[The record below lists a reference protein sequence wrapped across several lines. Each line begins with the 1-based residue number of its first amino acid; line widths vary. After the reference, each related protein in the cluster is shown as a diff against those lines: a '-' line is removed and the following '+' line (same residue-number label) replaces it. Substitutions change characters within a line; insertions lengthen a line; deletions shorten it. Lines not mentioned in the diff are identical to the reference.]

1 MKKPLSTSQNR
12 HLIRKWRMNRMK
24 ITGLKFFPGLICCLL
39 LTGQG
44 CNVSIKTN
52 RSVTSQM
59 ANPQPEKF
67 AEHIRTT
74 EFQTPEQERAGFKL
88 PPGFE
93 ISLYASEPDIG
104 KPINME
110 FDERGRLWVTQSSE
124 YPMAAAPAQGHDR
137 ITILEDT
144 NGDGRA
150 DKFTPFAEDLNIPI
164 GIIPVK
170 NGAIAFSIPNVY
182 RFTDRDGDGK
192 ADDKK
197 VILGEFGHR
206 DTHGMVNNFIRGF
219 DGWIYACHGFTNT
232 STIAGTDGD
241 SIKMVSGNTFRF
253 RPDGSRVEQTTYGR
267 VNPFG
272 YTFDEWGY
280 LYSVDCHSKPIYQL
294 IRGGDYPHF
303 GKKSPAMG
311 YAPEMMSYE
320 LGSTALSGLVYYS
333 GEQFPEPYRNSFYS
347 GDVVTCRINRNTMSF
362 SGASPEATRQK
373 DFLISADPWFRPV
386 NIKTGPDGA
395 LYIADFYNRI
405 IGHYEVPLNHPGRD
419 RQSGRIWRITYVGDQ
434 KHKNHKSRDWSK
446 ASISELVKNL
456 NYPQLNLRMMIA
468 NQLVEGY
475 KEKAIGP
482 VSRIMKTRKT
492 DTKSYIQGLWILF
505 RLQAL
510 PDDILDQAL
519 NHRDPVVRVHAYRI
533 LTEKKVLPDKY
544 LDMALKSL
552 ADTNMH
558 VQRVAAEVLGNSPDI
573 GNVEA
578 LLAMYNKAGEK
589 DTHLKYTALLAV
601 RENLR
606 NNMVMQKVVARKWK
620 EEQLNVLVRVIR
632 DVPSKEA
639 ALFAMEYLQN
649 HDLPYAG
656 LVSSLEYIGRYI
668 EPGQLI
674 HPISFIQKKFPGDL
688 DAQYMLYNTMQ
699 QGLQQRGG
707 TVISAMKLWGIS
719 LAEKSLENLS
729 EESNAWSNRPL
740 EQTGDP
746 ENPWS
751 VINRAIVA
759 ELPSLKLI
767 WSEHNWY
774 APTGILVSP
783 SFKLPASLEMS
794 IFDNDVHNTKEKT
807 GISKNS
813 VRIRLTKTRKPVA
826 EYRGDFR
833 TAMTA
838 KDLIRP
844 VKFDLEAYRGQQGY
858 IEVIDSTKTGSV
870 GIGGIKPAVI
880 AIPDKGPAEL
890 NERYIRAAEIVA
902 AYKVQALEPAMK
914 KLVKAK
920 WADYKSRAAAAGA
933 LMALAPQRNSA
944 LLGEILTSLD
954 ESQLM
959 KVKIALTLGQ
969 DNSPGKYA
977 ILQKG
982 LAGSQRNLQVAIA
995 SILVNSEPGIDYL
1008 LQSVK
1013 QGDVNFD
1020 ILSELPVK
1028 ERLAANINSVQQQQL
1043 DQLAVGKASES
1054 ESRKQLIIAR
1064 LAEFN
1069 PESVTVESGKAM
1081 FIQNCS
1087 MCHQIK
1093 GNGGMIGPQLDGI
1106 GNWGQKA
1113 LTEKVLDPNRNIS
1126 QAFRTYTITLNNGK
1140 ILTGLYRREEGEV
1153 LVFANPGGQE
1163 FSVPKNEIK
1172 ERKASQYTLMPDH
1185 FSKTIAKKDFDA
1197 LLKYL
1202 LSVKE

>member
-1 MKKPLSTSQNR
+1 
-12 HLIRKWRMNRMK
+12 MNRMK
-24 ITGLKFFPGLICCLL
+24 LTGFKFSLGLICCFL

-44 CNVSIKTN
+44 CNISKKTN
-52 RSVTSQM
+52 HSN
-59 ANPQPEKF
+59 ANEVAYLQSEKF

-93 ISLYASEPDIG
+93 ITLYASEPDIG

-124 YPMAAAPAQGHDR
+124 YPMAAAPTQGHDR

-144 NGDGRA
+144 DGDGKA
-150 DKFTPFAEDLNIPI
+150 DKFTPFAENLNIPL
-164 GIIPVK
+164 GIIPVQ

-182 RFTDRDGDGK
+182 RFTDHDGDGK
-192 ADDKK
+192 SDDKK
-197 VILGEFGHR
+197 VILGEFGHQ
-206 DTHGMVNNFIRGF
+206 DTHGLVNNFIRGF

-232 STIAGTDGD
+232 STVAGTDGD

-272 YTFDEWGY
+272 YSFDEWGY
-280 LYSVDCHSKPIYQL
+280 LYSIDCHSKPIYQL
-294 IRGGDYPHF
+294 IRGAEYPHF

-311 YAPEMMSYE
+311 FAPEMMSYE

-333 GEQFPEPYRNSFYS
+333 GEQFPKEYRNSFYS

-362 SGASPEATRQK
+362 SGASPEATRQE
-373 DFLISADPWFRPV
+373 DFLISSDPWFRPV

-419 RQSGRIWRITYVGDQ
+419 RQSGRIWRITYTGDQ
-434 KHKNHKSRDWSK
+434 KHKNNKTRDWSK
-446 ASISELVKNL
+446 ASITELIKNL

-482 VSRIMKTRKT
+482 VNRIMKSGKT
-492 DTKSYIQGLWILF
+492 DSKSYIQGLWILF

-510 PDDILDQAL
+510 SDGTLDQAL
-519 NHRDPVVRVHAYRI
+519 KHRDPVVRVHAYRI
-533 LTEKKVLPDKY
+533 VTEKGVLPSKY
-544 LDMALKSL
+544 RDMALKAL
-552 ADTNMH
+552 ADTNTH
-558 VQRVAAEVLGNSPDI
+558 VQRIAVEVLGKSPDA

-578 LLAMYNKAGEK
+578 LLDMYNKAGEK
-589 DTHLKYTALLAV
+589 DTHLKYTALLAI

-606 NNMVMQKVVARKWK
+606 NNGVMQKVVAHQWK
-620 EEQLNVLVRVIR
+620 EEQLNVLVKVIR

-639 ALFAMEYLQN
+639 ALFAMKYLQT
-649 HDLPYAG
+649 HAIPQTE
-656 LVSSLEYIGRYI
+656 LVSSLEYIGRYM
-668 EPGQLI
+668 EPDQLTQ
-674 HPISFIQKKFPGDL
+674 PISFIQKKFPGDL
-688 DAQYMLYNTMQ
+688 ETQYILYNTMQ

-707 TVISAMKLWGIS
+707 TVIPAMRQWGIS
-719 LAEKSLENLS
+719 LAEKSLEDLS
-729 EESNAWSNRPL
+729 EDANVWSNKPL

-759 ELPSLKLI
+759 ELPSIKLV

-774 APTGILVSP
+774 APRGILVSP
-783 SFKLPASLEMS
+783 TFKLPASLEIS
-794 IFDNDVHNTKEKT
+794 VFDNDVHNTEAKT

-813 VRIRLTKTRKPVA
+813 VRIRLAKTRKVVA
-826 EYRGDFR
+826 EYRLNFKQVM
-833 TAMTA
+833 AL
-838 KDLIRP
+838 KDLIKQ
-844 VKFDLEAYRGQQGY
+844 VKFDLKDYQGQEGF

-870 GIGGIKPAVI
+870 GIGGIKPAVVV
-880 AIPDKGPAEL
+880 IPDKGPAEL
-890 NERYIRAAEIVA
+890 TERYTRAAEIVA

-914 KLVKAK
+914 MLVKAK

-933 LMALAPQRNSA
+933 LMTLAPERNSA
-944 LLGEILTSLD
+944 LLEEIFTSLD
-954 ESQLM
+954 ESQLIKEKM
-959 KVKIALTLGQ
+959 ALALGQ
-969 DNSPGKYA
+969 GDSPGKYA

-982 LAGSQRNLQVAIA
+982 LAGSQRSLQVAIV
-995 SILVNSEPGIDYL
+995 SILVNSKLGIDYL
-1008 LQSVK
+1008 LPSIK
-1013 QGDVNFD
+1013 QGDINFD
-1020 ILSELPVK
+1020 ILSELAIK
-1028 ERLAANINSVQQQQL
+1028 ERLTANINSSQQQQL
-1043 DQLAVGKASES
+1043 DQLTVGQASES
-1054 ESRKQLIIAR
+1054 EARKQLILAR
-1064 LAEFN
+1064 LTDFDPA
-1069 PESVTVESGKAM
+1069 SVTVESGKAM

-1087 MCHQIK
+1087 VCHQIK

-1126 QAFRTYTITLNNGK
+1126 QAFRTYTITLKNGK
-1140 ILTGLYRREEGEV
+1140 VLTGLYRREEGEV
-1153 LVFANPGGQE
+1153 SVFANPGGQE

-1172 ERKASQYTLMPDH
+1172 ERKASKYTLMPDN
-1185 FSKTIAKKDFDA
+1185 FSKTVAKKDFDA

-1202 LSVKE
+1202 LSIKE

>member
-1 MKKPLSTSQNR
+1 MQL
-12 HLIRKWRMNRMK
+12 
-24 ITGLKFFPGLICCLL
+24 TGFKFSLGLICCFL

-44 CNVSIKTN
+44 CNISKKTN
-52 RSVTSQM
+52 HGN
-59 ANPQPEKF
+59 ANEVAYSSEKF

-93 ISLYASEPDIG
+93 ITLYASEPDIS
-104 KPINME
+104 KPINMD

-124 YPMAAAPAQGHDR
+124 YPMAAAPTQGHDR

-144 NGDGRA
+144 DGDGKA
-150 DKFTPFAEDLNIPI
+150 DKFTPFAEDLNIPL
-164 GIIPVK
+164 GIIPVQ

-182 RFTDRDGDGK
+182 QFTDRDGDGK
-192 ADDKK
+192 SDDKK
-197 VILGEFGHR
+197 VILGEFGHQ
-206 DTHGMVNNFIRGF
+206 DTHGLVNNFIRGF

-272 YTFDEWGY
+272 YSFDEWGY
-280 LYSVDCHSKPIYQL
+280 LYSIDCHTKPIYQL
-294 IRGGDYPHF
+294 IRGAEYPHF

-311 YAPEMMSYE
+311 FAPEMMSYQ

-333 GEQFPEPYRNSFYS
+333 GEQFPEEYRNSFYS
-347 GDVVTCRINRNTMSF
+347 GDVVTSRINRNTMSF
-362 SGASPEATRQK
+362 SGTSPEAKRQE
-373 DFLISADPWFRPV
+373 DFLVSSDPWFRPV

-419 RQSGRIWRITYVGDQ
+419 RQSGRIWRIAYVGDQ
-434 KHKNHKSRDWSK
+434 KHKNNKLKDWSK
-446 ASISELVKNL
+446 SSISELVKNL

-468 NQLVEGY
+468 NQLVEVY
-475 KEKAIGP
+475 KGKAIEP
-482 VSRIMKTRKT
+482 VNRIMKSGKT
-492 DTKSYIQGLWILF
+492 DSKSYIQGLWILF

-510 PDDILDQAL
+510 TEVMLDQAL
-519 NHRDPVVRVHAYRI
+519 KHPDPVVQVHAYRI
-533 LTEKKVLPDKY
+533 LVEKKAVSPKY
-544 LDMALKSL
+544 REMALKAL

-558 VQRVAAEVLGNSPDI
+558 VQRIAAEVLGKSPDA

-578 LLAMYNKAGEK
+578 LLAIYNKAGVK
-589 DTHLKYTALLAV
+589 DTHLKYTALLAI

-606 NNMVMQKVVARKWK
+606 NVVVMQHVVGHQWK
-620 EEQLNVLVRVIR
+620 EEQLNVLVKVIR

-639 ALFAMEYLQN
+639 ALFAMKYLQN
-649 HDLPYAG
+649 HEIPQAD
-656 LVSSLEYIGRYI
+656 LVSSLEFIGRYM
-668 EPGQLI
+668 EPGQLTQ
-674 HPISFIQKKFPGDL
+674 PISFIQKKFPGNL

-707 TVISAMKLWGIS
+707 TVIPAMKQWGIS
-719 LAEKSLENLS
+719 LAEKSLGDIS
-729 EESNAWSNRPL
+729 DESNAWSNKPL

-751 VINRAIVA
+751 VINRAILA
-759 ELPSLKLI
+759 ELPSLKII

-774 APTGILVSP
+774 VPTGVLVSP
-783 SFKLPASLEMS
+783 SFKLPASLEIS
-794 IFDNDVHNTKEKT
+794 VFDNDVHNTVAKT

-813 VRIRLTKTRKPVA
+813 VRIRLAKTRKVVA
-826 EYRGDFR
+826 EYRLDFKQV
-833 TAMTA
+833 MVS
-838 KDLIRP
+838 KDLIKQ
-844 VKFDLEAYRGQQGY
+844 VKFDLHNYQGQQGF

-870 GIGGIKPAVI
+870 GIGGIKPAVVT
-880 AIPDKGPAEL
+880 IPDKGTAEQA
-890 NERYIRAAEIVA
+890 ERYTRAAEIVT

-933 LMALAPQRNSA
+933 LMTLAPERNSA
-944 LLGEILTSLD
+944 LLEEIFTSLD

-959 KVKIALTLGQ
+959 KEKMAIVLGQ
-969 DNSPGKYA
+969 GDSPGKYA

-982 LAGSQRNLQVAIA
+982 LAGSQRSLQVAIA
-995 SILVNSEPGIDYL
+995 SILVNSKVGIDYL
-1008 LQSVK
+1008 LQSIK
-1013 QGDVNFD
+1013 QGDINFD
-1020 ILSELPVK
+1020 ILAELAIK
-1028 ERLAANINSVQQQQL
+1028 ERLTANINSSQQQQL
-1043 DQLAVGKASES
+1043 DQLTVGKASES
-1054 ESRKQLIIAR
+1054 EARKQLILAR
-1064 LAEFN
+1064 LTDFDPA
-1069 PESVTVESGKAM
+1069 SVTVESGKAM

-1126 QAFRTYTITLNNGK
+1126 QAFRTYTITLKNGK
-1140 ILTGLYRREEGEV
+1140 VLTGLYRREEGEV

-1172 ERKASQYTLMPDH
+1172 ERTASKYTLMPDQ
-1185 FSKTIAKKDFDA
+1185 FSNTIAKKDFDA

-1202 LSVKE
+1202 LSIKG

>member
-1 MKKPLSTSQNR
+1 MKLTC
-12 HLIRKWRMNRMK
+12 
-24 ITGLKFFPGLICCLL
+24 LKFFPGLICCLL
-39 LTGQG
+39 FTEQG

-52 RSVTSQM
+52 RGVTSQV
-59 ANPQPEKF
+59 AAYPQPEKF
-67 AEHIRTT
+67 AEHVRTT

-104 KPINME
+104 KPMNME

-124 YPMAAAPAQGHDR
+124 YPMAAAPARGHDR

-170 NGAIAFSIPNVY
+170 NGAIAFSIPSVY
-182 RFTDRDGDGK
+182 RFTDHNGDGK

-320 LGSTALSGLVYYS
+320 LGSTALAGLVYYS
-333 GEQFPEPYRNSFYS
+333 GEQFPESYRNSFYS

-362 SGASPEATRQK
+362 SGASPEATRK
-373 DFLISADPWFRPV
+373 EDFLISADPWFRPV

-456 NYPQLNLRMMIA
+456 SYPQLNLRMMIA

-482 VSRIMKTRKT
+482 VTRIMKARKT

-510 PDDILDQAL
+510 PDDLLDQAL
-519 NHRDPVVRVHAYRI
+519 NHPDPVVRVHAYRI
-533 LTEKKVLPDKY
+533 LTEKKPVSVKY
-544 LDMALKSL
+544 RNIALKALFDGSP
-552 ADTNMH
+552 H
-558 VQRVAAEVLGNSPDI
+558 VQRVAAEVLGNSPDA
-573 GNVEA
+573 GNMDA
-578 LLAMYNKAGEK
+578 LLTLYNQAGEK
-589 DTHLKYTALLAV
+589 DTHLKYTALLAI
-601 RENLR
+601 RENIR
-606 NNMVMQKVVARKWK
+606 DNAVMQKVVAHHWNG
-620 EEQLNVLVRVIR
+620 EQLNILMKVIR
-632 DVPSKEA
+632 DVPSKDG
-639 ALFAMEYLQN
+639 ALFTMKYMET

-656 LVSSLEYIGRYI
+656 LVSGLEYIGRYI
-668 EPGQLI
+668 EPAQLTQ
-674 HPISFIQKKFPGDL
+674 PISFIRKKFPGDL

-707 TVISAMKLWGIS
+707 SVIPAMKQWGID
-719 LAEKSLENLS
+719 LAEKLLDDIPEDG
-729 EESNAWSNRPL
+729 NAWSNKPL
-740 EQTGDP
+740 EQTGEP
-746 ENPWS
+746 QNPWS
-751 VINRAIVA
+751 VINRPILA
-759 ELPSLKLI
+759 ELPSLKI
-767 WSEHNWY
+767 VWSEHKGY
-774 APTGILVSP
+774 APTGILMSP

-794 IFDNDVHNTKEKT
+794 VFDNDVHNTKEKM

-813 VRIRLTKTRKPVA
+813 VRIRLAKTRKLVA

-833 TAMTA
+833 QAMTA
-838 KDLIRP
+838 KDLVRL
-844 VKFDLEAYRGQQGY
+844 VKFDLEAYQGQLGY
-858 IEVIDSTKTGSV
+858 IEVTDSTKKGSI
-870 GIGGIKPAVI
+870 GIGGIKPAVLT
-880 AIPDKGPAEL
+880 IPDKGPAEL
-890 NERYIRAAEIVA
+890 AERYTKAAEIVA
-902 AYKVQALEPAMK
+902 AYKVQDLEPAMR

-933 LMALAPQRNSA
+933 LMALAPERNRP

-959 KVKIALTLGQ
+959 KVKIALALGQ
-969 DNSPGKYA
+969 DSSPGKYA

-995 SILVNSEPGIDYL
+995 SMLVNSEPGIDYL

-1020 ILSELPVK
+1020 ILSELSVK
-1028 ERLAANINSVQQQQL
+1028 ERLAANINPGQQQQL

-1054 ESRKQLIIAR
+1054 ESRKQLITAR

-1069 PESVTVESGKAM
+1069 PESVTVESGKAIFM
-1081 FIQNCS
+1081 QNCS

-1113 LTEKVLDPNRNIS
+1113 LTEKILDPNRNIS
-1126 QAFRTYTITLNNGK
+1126 QAFRTYIITLKNGNV
-1140 ILTGLYRREEGEV
+1140 LTGLYRREEGEV

-1172 ERKASQYTLMPDH
+1172 ERKASEYTLMPDH
-1185 FSKTIAKKDFDA
+1185 FSKTIAKQDFDA